1 MRMAIFDDVEPSRRS
16 QRGIVMLLTAK
27 PEINLLAGW
36 FFLFSKAYRRET
48 RDHWQTLPAWVM
60 AIQIVVGVCSLVFP
74 LIVIG
79 LLAFVFIGRHL

>member
-1 MRMAIFDDVEPSRRS
+1 
-16 QRGIVMLLTAK
+16 MLLTAK

-36 FFLFSKAYRRET
+36 FYVFSKTYRRET
-48 RDHWQTLPAWVM
+48 RDQWQTLPGWVM
-60 AIQIVVGVCSLVFP
+60 AIQIALGACSVVFP